1 MKKLILLVI
10 LLVSTL
16 SFSQEYL
23 PMLEVDNAW
32 GAKIFDMNGPTIY
45 YQFNLGEEVTT
56 NNKTYKRIYLD
67 GNPLDCLIREEN
79 GVVYHID
86 SNNIE
91 KTLLDFTLEVG
102 DTFDRNPISCFIG
115 GYTETTV
122 LSITYEFIAG
132 ENRKVLEM
140 EGFFDSEYWI
150 EGIGSTIGGL
160 YSGIEGIEGGSYLT
174 CFYHNGETFFFNNQT
189 ECNIILSSNDFKE
202 NETILYPNP
211 IKNISILKITS
222 NAEINSIK
230 IYNISGIL
238 IKEETINTTNYIINS
253 MDFASGVYFYQV
265 SNDEHIIKTEKFIV
279 K

>member
-1 MKKLILLVI
+1 MKKLILIVSF
-10 LLVSTL
+10 LVSTF

-23 PMLEVDNAW
+23 PMLEADNAW
-32 GAKIFDMNGPTIY
+32 GAKTFDLYEPTIY
-45 YQFNLGEEVTT
+45 YQFNLGEEVNT
-56 NNKTYKRIYLD
+56 NNETYKRIYLD
-67 GNPLDCLIREEN
+67 GNPLECLIREEN

-91 KTLLDFTLEVG
+91 KVLLDFTLEVG

-115 GYTETTV
+115 AYTETTV
-122 LSITYEFIAG
+122 LSISYEIIAG

-150 EGIGSTIGGL
+150 EGIGSTNGGL

-174 CFYHNGETFFFNNQT
+174 CFYHNDETFFFNNQT

-202 NETILYPNP
+202 NEIKLFPNP
-211 IKNISILKITS
+211 IRNISILKLTS

-230 IYNISGIL
+230 IYTISGRL
-238 IKEETINTTNYIINS
+238 IKEEKINTNDYILNN
-253 MDFASGVYFYQV
+253 MEFGSGVYFYQV
-265 SNDEHIIKTEKFIV
+265 FSEDKLIKTEKFIV
-279 K
+279 N